1 MLKLKL
7 PLTKLFNLES
17 GDGCVQPRPV
27 HMSPNRW
34 DPLSRSL
41 SRPLHLSN
49 SLDNTNIPSVS
60 VAVTIYQP
68 QQDPHSL
75 HIDVRNSASGS
86 APSPSQERQDALLA
100 QVKRMLRL
108 TEADERNVRG
118 FKRIVHQVAQK
129 EGEECQYMKDF

>member
-1 MLKLKL
+1 MGMEESVLKLKL

-27 HMSPNRW
+27 HIRRHH
-34 DPLSRSL
+34 LSTPARPSL
-41 SRPLHLSN
+41 SPHRCSQFCFW
-49 SLDNTNIPSVS
+49 VG
-60 VAVTIYQP
+60 AVTFSEQ
-68 QQDPHSL
+68 
-75 HIDVRNSASGS
+75 
-86 APSPSQERQDALLA
+86 QDALLA